1 MLGQS
6 NSKKKIAA
14 FSATHAGFTLATQT
28 DPLPFAYTARNLDL
42 IMLYLVR
49 ASPAQGHGSRST
61 VQRFL
66 EGNHDV
72 RFHICAAL
80 GCRSASAKT
89 AKCRSTSSATEKRL
103 EEIAEPSPA
112 ELELD
117 STAIAAPLISSAVG
131 LLSLPLWWRLETSG
145 PIPIGS
151 KLIVFLPLLR
161 VAQDLV
167 RFVDFLEFF
176 FGGLFVLGHV
186 RVVLAR
192 QLAKSAANLVLA
204 RRFWHTERFVI
215 ISKLNGHWLSSL
227 CLRLNRAT
235 F

>member
-1 MLGQS
+1 PTPHAPKSRPPPPPPNNLP
-6 NSKKKIAA
+6 KK
-14 FSATHAGFTLATQT
+14 
-28 DPLPFAYTARNLDL
+28 P
-42 IMLYLVR
+42 
-49 ASPAQGHGSRST
+49 PAP
-61 VQRFL
+61 
-66 EGNHDV
+66 
-72 RFHICAAL
+72 A
-80 GCRSASAKT
+80 
-89 AKCRSTSSATEKRL
+89 
-103 EEIAEPSPA
+103 PA

-117 STAIAAPLISSAVG
+117 STAIAAPLIKSAAG
-131 LLSLPLWWRLETSG
+131 LLSLPLWWRLEPTR

-176 FGGLFVLGHV
+176 FGGFFVLGHI
-186 RVVLAR
+186 RMVLAR
-192 QLAKSAANLVLA
+192 QLAKSAANLILA
-204 RRFWHTERFVI
+204 RGFRHTERFVI